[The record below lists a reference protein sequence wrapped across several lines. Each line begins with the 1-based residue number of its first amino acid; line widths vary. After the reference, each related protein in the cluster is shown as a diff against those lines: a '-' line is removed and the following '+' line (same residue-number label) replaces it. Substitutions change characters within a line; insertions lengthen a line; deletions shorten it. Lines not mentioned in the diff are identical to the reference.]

1 MADNDKLAHLLARA
15 IAAMDPTIE
24 KRIDSDPQAS
34 LDLVVIASEAY
45 AEAGKILN
53 SAVSSARSAG
63 WSWEA
68 VGTALDM
75 SRQAAQ
81 QRFGA
86 KAEAAGPTHERLRLV
101 GLTATNEMDV
111 LNAKGRQGWHSVGYG
126 PLFHDL
132 EKSDMQWE
140 HRRVFVGSRKSKD
153 LESSGWERIGTMW
166 FPWHYFKKPLDL
178 PAEAETEDE
187 D

>member
-1 MADNDKLAHLLARA
+1 MPDNPELAHLLARA

-34 LDLVVIASEAY
+34 LDLVVIASDAH
-45 AEAGKILN
+45 AETGKILN

-63 WSWEA
+63 WSWGS
-68 VGTALDM
+68 VGKALGM

-81 QRFGA
+81 QRFGL
-86 KAEAAGPTHERLRLV
+86 KAEETESSLERERLV
-101 GLTATNEMDV
+101 GLTATNEMEV

-140 HRRVFVGSRKSKD
+140 HRRVFVGSRKSKN
-153 LESSGWERIGTMW
+153 LESEGWERIGTMW
-166 FPWHYFKKPLDL
+166 FPWHYFKRQLDL
-178 PAEAETEDE
+178 PAEEED
-187 D
+187 

>member
-1 MADNDKLAHLLARA
+1 MADNHELAHLLARA

-34 LDLVVIASEAY
+34 LDLVVIASEAN
-45 AEAGKILN
+45 AEVGKILN

-68 VGTALDM
+68 VGKALGM

-81 QRFGA
+81 QRFGL
-86 KAEAAGPTHERLRLV
+86 KAEMTESTHERQRLV
-101 GLTATNEMDV
+101 GLTATKEMEILNE
-111 LNAKGRQGWHSVGYG
+111 KGRHGWHSVGYG

-140 HRRVFVGSRKSKD
+140 HRRVFVGSRKAKN
-153 LESSGWERIGTMW
+153 LESEGWERIGTMW
-166 FPWHYFKKPLDL
+166 FPWHYFKKSLDL
-178 PAEAETEDE
+178 PAEAED
-187 D
+187 

>member
-1 MADNDKLAHLLARA
+1 MTDNAELAQLLART

-34 LDLVVIASEAY
+34 LDLVVLA
-45 AEAGKILN
+45 AEAHSEIGKILK

-68 VGTALDM
+68 IGRALGM

-81 QRFGA
+81 QRFGV
-86 KAEAAGPTHERLRLV
+86 KTEATEPSLERQRLV
-101 GLTATNEMDV
+101 GLTATNEMEI
-111 LNAKGRQGWHSVGYG
+111 LNEKGRHGWHSVGYG

-132 EKSDMQWE
+132 EKSDVQWV
-140 HRRVFVGSRKSKD
+140 HCRVFVGTRKAKN
-153 LESSGWERIGTMW
+153 LESDDWERVGTMW
-166 FPWHYFKKPLDL
+166 FPWHYFKKQLGL
-178 PAEAETEDE
+178 PAEAEDE

>member
-1 MADNDKLAHLLARA
+1 MADNAELAQLLART

-24 KRIDSDPQAS
+24 ERIDSDPQAS
-34 LDLVVIASEAY
+34 LDLVVLASDAHGEI
-45 AEAGKILN
+45 GKILN

-63 WSWEA
+63 WSWE
-68 VGTALDM
+68 GIGKALGM

-81 QRFGA
+81 QRFGI
-86 KAEAAGPTHERLRLV
+86 KAEQTEPSLERQRLV
-101 GLTATNEMDV
+101 GLTATNELEI
-111 LNAKGRQGWHSVGYG
+111 LNEKGRYGWNSVGYG

-132 EKSDMQWE
+132 EKSDVQWE
-140 HRRVFVGSRKSKD
+140 HCRVFVASRKAKV

-166 FPWHYFKKPLDL
+166 FPWHYYKRQLGL
-178 PAEAETEDE
+178 PALDE

>member
-1 MADNDKLAHLLARA
+1 MSDNHELANLLARA

-24 KRIDSDPQAS
+24 KRIDTDPQAS
-34 LDLVVIASEAY
+34 LDLVVIASDAHTET
-45 AEAGKILN
+45 GKILG
-53 SAVSSARSAG
+53 SAVSSARAAG

-68 VGTALDM
+68 VGKALGM

-81 QRFGA
+81 QRFGLR
-86 KAEAAGPTHERLRLV
+86 AELADATPEVERLV
-101 GLTATNEMDV
+101 GLTATNEMDI

-132 EKSDMQWE
+132 VKTDTQWE
-140 HRRVFVGSRKSKD
+140 HCRVFVGSRKAKG
-153 LESSGWERIGTMW
+153 LEAKGWERIGTMW
-166 FPWHYFKKPLDL
+166 FPWHYFKRSLDL
-178 PAEAETEDE
+178 PAEDE